1 MKVIKAKK
9 EEETNNK
16 ENKEI
21 ENEIKIDNNIKT
33 TNDINEKKNNFSTK
47 KGKIKKMKKK
57 KRNKSFQKGKR
68 KSANNFNYFHNS
80 IINNRDSFN
89 MLNTKNKNQNKEKTT
104 VILPKENSKT
114 EEKKISE
121 QVKKIMDYND
131 DEINE
136 LPYDLALQY
145 DNRTFSQ
152 YYISLLRT
160 RHTLI
165 FTFVIIKIITQ
176 KSLKMIYFLLDLVF
190 TIQ

>member
-33 TNDINEKKNNFSTK
+33 TNDINENKNNFSTK
-47 KGKIKKMKKK
+47 KGKIKKKKKK

-80 IINNRDSFN
+80 IINNNGSFN

-104 VILPKENSKT
+104 VFLPEENSKI

-136 LPYDLALQY
+136 LPYDVALQY
-145 DNRTFSQ
+145 DNRSFSQ